1 MISIPLEKGQNTFID
16 VIGKIL
22 TYFKVSCTN
31 ARHGNEG
38 HHGPVS
44 AKDGH
49 QGHQSSFQIGETEN
63 QGSKKIAK
71 SYALQDP
78 KKSDLFDSFGKP
90 SIIIDSNQVSMRER
104 MNTLR
109 SVLARLLS
117 HGAVQAEND
126 GDTRQEHKQRKNAV
140 IKGQPLPFFMTQLF
154 GRKVTQLALEAPLR
168 AWTNSSAPTIQNM
181 SKPRKAS
188 KLVNRWGE
196 AWDSVFIFLIDR
208 GLPMK

>member
-1 MISIPLEKGQNTFID
+1 MISIPLEKGQIHFID

-90 SIIIDSNQVSMRER
+90 SIIIDSNQVEYER
-104 MNTLR
+104 ADEYFTKC
-109 SVLARLLS
+109 AGAPLLS

-154 GRKVTQLALEAPLR
+154 GEKGHPARLGGTTQGVDEFFGTDNPEHVEA
-168 AWTNSSAPTIQNM
+168 AQGIQAGQ
-181 SKPRKAS
+181 S
-188 KLVNRWGE
+188 LG
-196 AWDSVFIFLIDR
+196 
-208 GLPMK
+208 